1 MRRFS
6 RAPDECGRRRVE
18 LREGTRRPGAEPVRG
33 LRVVSP
39 PPIDVCGKFIETDF
53 GLPALTARDQNSA
66 DLTDAFAFQPT
77 PSLPPR

>member
-1 MRRFS
+1 
-6 RAPDECGRRRVE
+6 
-18 LREGTRRPGAEPVRG
+18 
-33 LRVVSP
+33 VVSP